1 MSEAIGAAILL
12 IGAFFMFVASLG
24 LVRLPDVYTRMHA
37 ATKAT
42 TFGMGGI
49 LITTSIAF
57 QDSEVTTQSVLALV
71 FLFLTAP
78 VSAHLIARAAY
89 KDGPDLDTATTIDE
103 YGPYLKELE
112 EAKKLDSPSEDPESG
127 NPGKSQ
133 EIP

>member
-1 MSEAIGAAILL
+1 MSEIIGASALL

-49 LITTSIAF
+49 LIATSLAF
-57 QDSEVTTQSVLALV
+57 QDAEITTQSLLALV

-78 VSAHLIARAAY
+78 TSAHLIARAAY
-89 KDGPDLDTATTIDE
+89 KNGPDLSSRTTIDE
-103 YGPYLKELE
+103 YGPYLQEMKAG
-112 EAKKLDSPSEDPESG
+112 EADGPSHHAGTENSG
-127 NPGKSQ
+127 T
-133 EIP
+133 IPDNR